1 MGAAADVTYAIFPAV
16 YFRGAG
22 GANGRNQRNQRAG
35 ERGFYRRAFRICIF
49 ILEHI
54 FDVLLQFEADGR
66 SDSGM
71 VRVRDSYCVYLPAGN
86 WISAE
91 FDSGEQQ
98 GSWDSAADIQRASE
112 VSGARRGESGVLAVE
127 YGVWRNVEV
136 EFEA

>member
-22 GANGRNQRNQRAG
+22 VEDGRHQRNQRAG
-35 ERGFYRRAFRICIF
+35 ERGIYRRAVWICIF

-71 VRVRDSYCVYLPAGN
+71 VGVRAGYGVYIPAGYRL
-86 WISAE
+86 SA
-91 FDSGEQQ
+91 
-98 GSWDSAADIQRASE
+98 
-112 VSGARRGESGVLAVE
+112 
-127 YGVWRNVEV
+127 
-136 EFEA
+136 